1 MLSRL
6 HEHYEPVAL
15 AYVAEGAD
23 AEAVAR
29 DLYERLGDLR
39 STLAWFGSPDA
50 YSDSRR

>member
-1 MLSRL
+1 M
-6 HEHYEPVAL
+6 AL

-23 AEAVAR
+23 AEAVVR

-39 STLAWFGSPDA
+39 GKLAWFGSPDA